1 MARKLPPP
9 SPRSS
14 KAGRPPAEATLPPRV
29 KRRRK
34 TAQAEVVKGQ
44 GLLQTGHGP
53 RVLEAVK
60 RPKVK
65 KR

>member
-1 MARKLPPP
+1 
-9 SPRSS
+9 
-14 KAGRPPAEATLPPRV
+14 V

-44 GLLQTGHGP
+44 SLLQTGHGP